1 MGHLWKLMKKNGYG
15 SELYGKNMW
24 CAAKSFTV
32 DKFKYFVGKIEV
44 KDPGALEWL
53 EENRPYV

>member
-1 MGHLWKLMKKNGYG
+1 ML
-15 SELYGKNMW
+15 